1 MSNVNA
7 SEDNVESPSTYGG
20 HAYRE
25 YRKKEKKKRQEKK
38 KQLFWRRDDLLGITL
53 PVGYTG

>member
-1 MSNVNA
+1 MSNVEA

-38 KQLFWRRDDLLGITL
+38 S
-53 PVGYTG
+53 